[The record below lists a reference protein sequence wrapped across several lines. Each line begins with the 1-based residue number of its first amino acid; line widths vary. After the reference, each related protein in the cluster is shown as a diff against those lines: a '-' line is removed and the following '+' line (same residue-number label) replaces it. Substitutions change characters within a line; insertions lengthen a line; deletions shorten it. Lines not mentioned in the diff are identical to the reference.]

1 MSRPSALTLN
11 ATPTVG
17 LHITIPPN
25 RDQLS
30 PVDASSLSPY
40 TQIGCLDELLSA
52 SQIIDRWAQDRSR
65 IVDQIHDP
73 KNSSSPRSST
83 PSSHGPNV
91 KDEGRVS
98 KVSSDRLEASSPDSR
113 PPVPNLGRGVVLQK
127 FGTSPRMSPWQPWL
141 PIFSKDRNC
150 MSKLGW
156 GQPPFAQRQVCAG
169 CHAVT
174 RMVPKKKMPE
184 SAMFQIGVGKYRG
197 VILSVRTL
205 SRDLVGYHQ
214 SLTPQRVGARL
225 LSQLS
230 HMRICEPSYAQ
241 NLPVTSFWETISGVD
256 QYITVS
262 CLIEQLMRNSKIPC
276 EPIFRWAYS
285 CGSDTIV
292 IDETPSLGV
301 GSLTNLTQNVDYL
314 SVTPTAPTLHVRAL
328 KTSLI
333 RGLVSQLVT
342 CLHSLS
348 AADFVH
354 GEPSLASLGFVN
366 KSTSYT
372 YNGTN
377 ISCPVVLVIVPSSQ
391 SSISTV
397 DTEGQR
403 HRFYNAGKIMVKDLK
418 GDHLPVQEIAPFL
431 ARQGTLLT
439 AKDCPHAKQRSKS
452 NMAASP
458 TTVPEKGPVSGKQNL
473 TPGLNPRDQ
482 PVHSPTLKPEAQGAL
497 DPPSRE
503 AREAQICVKDARSQ
517 GFNNPCLPELVECI
531 VMGYRIGGCDELFT
545 IYLRNLGVPL
555 FQSSFDLYMFFTS
568 LMAESVFYHG
578 VIGDPVILNIWK
590 NLWHPQEYETVMSS
604 LVAFHH
610 EQRVET
616 PSFKDI
622 LTLLKPFILRCD
634 ALQNTW
640 RQVREELEI

>member
-1 MSRPSALTLN
+1 MLTRN

-17 LHITIPPN
+17 LHITIPLN

-30 PVDASSLSPY
+30 PVDAKGPHPSGSPLSAGSPSCLSPY

-52 SQIIDRWAQDRSR
+52 SQIIDRWTHDRSR
-65 IVDQIHDP
+65 IVDQIHDS
-73 KNSSSPRSST
+73 KNSSSQRAMT

-91 KDEGRVS
+91 KDEGRFS
-98 KVSSDRLEASSPDSR
+98 KVSSDRLEASSPN
-113 PPVPNLGRGVVLQK
+113 PLPQIENLDLGVVLEK
-127 FGTSPRMSPWQPWL
+127 FGTSPRISPWQPWL

-150 MSKLGW
+150 MSKLGR

-230 HMRICEPSYAQ
+230 HLRICEPSYAQ
-241 NLPVTSFWETISGVD
+241 NLSVTSFWETISGVD

-262 CLIEQLMRNSKIPC
+262 CLIEQSMRNSKIPC

-314 SVTPTAPTLHVRAL
+314 FVTPTAPTLHVLAL

-333 RGLVSQLVT
+333 RGLVGQLVT

-348 AADFVH
+348 EADFIH

-397 DTEGQR
+397 DSEGQR
-403 HRFYNAGKIMVKDLK
+403 HRFYNAGKILVKDLK

-431 ARQGTLLT
+431 ARQGTPRGT
-439 AKDCPHAKQRSKS
+439 NSCAQAKQGFKS
-452 NMAASP
+452 NMAPSP
-458 TTVPEKGPVSGKQNL
+458 TATPEKSPVSGDPLLRKGLSPREAGQQ
-473 TPGLNPRDQ
+473 GLNPRF
-482 PVHSPTLKPEAQGAL
+482 
-497 DPPSRE
+497 
-503 AREAQICVKDARSQ
+503 AREGQICVKDARSQ
-517 GFNNPCLPELVECI
+517 RFTNPCLPELVECI

-578 VIGDPVILNIWK
+578 VIGDPVSLNIWK

-634 ALQNTW
+634 ALENTW
-640 RQVREELEI
+640 RQVREEFQI

>member
-1 MSRPSALTLN
+1 MSRSSVLTRN

-25 RDQLS
+25 RDQSS
-30 PVDASSLSPY
+30 PVDAKGPHPSGSPLSAGSPSCLSPY

-52 SQIIDRWAQDRSR
+52 SQIIDRWTHDRSR
-65 IVDQIHDP
+65 IVDQIHDS
-73 KNSSSPRSST
+73 KNSSSQRAMT
-83 PSSHGPNV
+83 PSSHGPNL
-91 KDEGRVS
+91 KDESRFS
-98 KVSSDRLEASSPDSR
+98 KVSSDRLEASSPN
-113 PPVPNLGRGVVLQK
+113 PLPQIENLDLGVGLDK
-127 FGTSPRMSPWQPWL
+127 FGTSPRISPWQPWL

-150 MSKLGW
+150 MSKLGR

-230 HMRICEPSYAQ
+230 HLRICEPSYVQ
-241 NLPVTSFWETISGVD
+241 NLSVTSFWETISGVD

-262 CLIEQLMRNSKIPC
+262 CLIEQSMRNSKIPC

-314 SVTPTAPTLHVRAL
+314 FVTPTAPTLHVLAL

-333 RGLVSQLVT
+333 RGLVGQLVT

-348 AADFVH
+348 EADFIH

-397 DTEGQR
+397 DSEGQR
-403 HRFYNAGKIMVKDLK
+403 HRFYNAGKILVKDLK

-431 ARQGTLLT
+431 ARQGARPEGT
-439 AKDCPHAKQRSKS
+439 PPIRGGSHAQ
-452 NMAASP
+452 
-458 TTVPEKGPVSGKQNL
+458 
-473 TPGLNPRDQ
+473 
-482 PVHSPTLKPEAQGAL
+482 
-497 DPPSRE
+497 
-503 AREAQICVKDARSQ
+503 QICVKDARSQ
-517 GFNNPCLPELVECI
+517 RSPEPHEPGRAQRFTNPCLPELVECI

-578 VIGDPVILNIWK
+578 VIGDPVSLNIWK
-590 NLWHPQEYETVMSS
+590 NLWHPQEYEAVMSS

-634 ALQNTW
+634 ALENTW
-640 RQVREELEI
+640 KQVREDFQI